1 MCIKM
6 YPARM
11 STMSRESAFCV
22 EGEYLVIRGYLM
34 ERAFARSQKRTT
46 SARAAY
52 ATHLPCLI

>member
-22 EGEYLVIRGYLM
+22 EGEYLVIRG
-34 ERAFARSQKRTT
+34 
-46 SARAAY
+46 
-52 ATHLPCLI
+52 